1 MRKYQISL
9 CKYDEHAFLSLS
21 NCVSGGVRRNPILSR
36 LYNWLLCSALQ
47 YICLTFLH
55 CMFSK
60 GFTRL
65 LFIYGQGFTIAIVC
79 RALGKKMYHCTHCA
93 CFKSQYLLFDNICP
107 KKGFSHLTNYQW
119 FVIPSMAIS
128 LLHLDIQMMQY
139 FVVGLNIFVFTSVCV
154 FCVCVFECIHI

>member
-1 MRKYQISL
+1 MRS
-9 CKYDEHAFLSLS
+9 CP
-21 NCVSGGVRRNPILSR
+21 CPIASVVVCAETQ
-36 LYNWLLCSALQ
+36 YCQGFTYTAALLCFTIYLSDFSPL
-47 YICLTFLH
+47 
-55 CMFSK
+55 MFSK

-65 LFIYGQGFTIAIVC
+65 LYIYGQGFTIAIVC

-128 LLHLDIQMMQY
+128 LLHLDIQMVQY
-139 FVVGLNIFVFTSVCV
+139 FVVVLNSFVFTSVCV
-154 FCVCVFECIHI
+154 FCVCVCLSVSI